1 MATKEDWCERSTPG
15 AGKNACIVRI
25 YRQQSNWW
33 KVACSLL
40 SPWVGSSNHCQ
51 WCHAPLFRADHFHL
65 ISSLVPTRNSSFVV
79 CLISSFSCFRL
90 KATFLFFAIHLERWL
105 PPCDVNLPFCISSLV
120 FSQQCL
126 IQVIIELPSKM
137 GASSSI
143 SQWPK
148 NSSFMFLVLWLFF
161 SHRTL
166 TLLLERSILSSPPT
180 LCQAFKTGA
189 ASQAHLWASSSVSS
203 SPFSLFSFSNFGFLC
218 LPYTQHYFP
227 NYIQPCFP
235 LAHIS
240 CSALNGSRDQ
250 LF

>member
-1 MATKEDWCERSTPG
+1 M
-15 AGKNACIVRI
+15 
-25 YRQQSNWW
+25 
-33 KVACSLL
+33 LL
-40 SPWVGSSNHCQ
+40 SS
-51 WCHAPLFRADHFHL
+51 RADHFHL

-90 KATFLFFAIHLERWL
+90 KATFLFFAIDLERWL

-126 IQVIIELPSKM
+126 IQVIIGLPSKM

-166 TLLLERSILSSPPT
+166 TLLLERS
-180 LCQAFKTGA
+180 
-189 ASQAHLWASSSVSS
+189 VSS
-203 SPFSLFSFSNFGFLC
+203 TIWNISPICSILTVSTDTELLFLQYCVNLLRGLPAYTLTSL
-218 LPYTQHYFP
+218 
-227 NYIQPCFP
+227 
-235 LAHIS
+235 
-240 CSALNGSRDQ
+240 
-250 LF
+250 